1 MNTDRVTVL
10 SKAEIVDSPTPVR
23 PNYKMNILLAFG
35 AALMTGIALAFF
47 WTLSMIRLQDRLKS
61 KRKRD
66 SFIWEVL
73 SK

>member
-1 MNTDRVTVL
+1 M
-10 SKAEIVDSPTPVR
+10 
-23 PNYKMNILLAFG
+23 LAFG